1 MVCYVQVV
9 THPDRAPTTPA
20 TPDVVVVG
28 AGPNGLML
36 ACELALAGIDVVIL
50 ERLERPDDEPK
61 ANGLLGQVVRLLD
74 HRGLY
79 ERLAGRPGPPAPM
92 AGHFMFGALPLN
104 LGLLDHSPVDAL
116 AVPQARI
123 VAVLTERAVELGV
136 EIRRGHALADLR
148 QDDDAVDLVVDGPD
162 GRYGLRARY
171 VVGADGGRS
180 VTRKCAGIGF
190 PGVTYDRTTV
200 RTAHATVPTAW
211 IDPDSGALNVPGSA
225 PIPPFL
231 GLRTERGGFSYAPF
245 PDHPPLISTTE
256 WDPPA
261 SDAPMSLPELEASVR
276 RVLGAD
282 LPLTAPGG
290 DGPRVLRRLSGG
302 NTRIADRFRAGRVLL
317 VGDAAHVYGST
328 GGGPGLNLGLTDAV
342 NLGWKLAATLRG
354 SAASDLLDSYERERR
369 PAAERMALS
378 ARAQA
383 ALLAPGDDVTG
394 LRELFGE
401 LLGDRG
407 AVQRIADLIAGTDA
421 RYDMADDGT
430 TGGPVGRL
438 APEMTLRTEQ
448 TTVRLAELTVAA
460 RAVLVDLTDAGTLA
474 DAVPD
479 WHDDVDIVRA
489 RPDGDAIPITGL
501 LLRPD
506 GHVAWAS
513 TSSDPTP
520 TEQAALR
527 DAARRWLGP
536 R

>member
-1 MVCYVQVV
+1 MI
-9 THPDRAPTTPA
+9 HPHAARPAPA
-20 TPDVVVVG
+20 TAEVVVVG

-36 ACELALAGIDVVIL
+36 GCELALAGISVVVL
-50 ERLERPDDEPK
+50 ERRERPEEEPK

-92 AGHFMFGALPLN
+92 AGHFVFGALPLN

-136 EIRRGHALADLR
+136 EIRRGHALEDLR

-162 GRYGLRARY
+162 GRYGLRARF

-180 VTRKCAGIGF
+180 ATRKRAGIGF

-200 RTAHATVPTAW
+200 RTAHATVPTEYVDATT
-211 IDPDSGALNVPGSA
+211 GMLNVPGLE
-225 PIPPFL
+225 PIAPFL

-256 WDPPA
+256 WDQPA
-261 SDAPMSLPELEASVR
+261 SDEPMSLSELEASVR

-282 LPLTAPGG
+282 LPLTAPDG
-290 DGPRVLRRLSGG
+290 DEPRVLRRLSGG
-302 NTRIADRFRAGRVLL
+302 NTRIAERFRDRRVLL

-328 GGGPGLNLGLTDAV
+328 GGGPGLNLGLADAV

-354 SAASDLLDSYERERR
+354 TAPPGLLDSYERERR

-378 ARAQA
+378 AQAQA
-383 ALLAPGDDVTG
+383 ALLAPGADVTG

-401 LLGDRG
+401 LLADRG
-407 AVQRIADLIAGTDA
+407 AVQRIAELIAGTDA
-421 RYDMADDGT
+421 RYDVGDDD

-438 APEMTLRTEQ
+438 APEMTLRTAP

-460 RAVLVDLTDAGTLA
+460 RPVLVDLTDARALA
-474 DAVPD
+474 DAIPEWQDEVN
-479 WHDDVDIVRA
+479 VVRA
-489 RPDGDAIPITGL
+489 QPDGDAASVTGL

-506 GHVAWAS
+506 GYVAWAS

-520 TEQAALR
+520 AERTALR
-527 DAARRWLGP
+527 EAVQRWIGP